1 MENRIAEIE
10 DILETQSMC
19 YLCDACVCPCE
30 HYEEL
35 LVELARLKT
44 DRFFARFTPEANWYV
59 TGVEV

>member
-10 DILETQSMC
+10 DILEKQAFC
-19 YLCDACVCPCE
+19 YLCDACVCPCN

-35 LVELARLKT
+35 LVELAQLKT
-44 DRFFARFTPEANWYV
+44 EKFFSRFTADGNWYV